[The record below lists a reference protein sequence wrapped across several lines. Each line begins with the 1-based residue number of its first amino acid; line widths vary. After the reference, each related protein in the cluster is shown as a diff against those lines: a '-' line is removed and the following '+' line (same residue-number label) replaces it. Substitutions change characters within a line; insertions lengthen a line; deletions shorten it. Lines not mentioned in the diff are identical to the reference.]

1 MKTYKKIEVNE
12 VKAIQYIKEEKE
24 NSFVKL
30 CQIDYEGKIRKVPG
44 DLMGTPKNAFN
55 AVKTASGWVVIQ
67 EGDWIV
73 QKESEVFVV
82 ANGVFQLLFQES

>member
-1 MKTYKKIEVNE
+1 MKTYKKIEVHE
-12 VKAIQYIKEEKE
+12 VQAVQYFKDEKE

-30 CQIDYEGKIRKVPG
+30 CQTDYEGKIRKVPG

-55 AVKTASGWVVIQ
+55 AVKTASGWTPIQ
-67 EGDWIV
+67 DGDWII

-82 ANGVFQLLFQES
+82 ANGVFQLLFKEA